1 MEVCCCTCSCNCR
14 GNDKPLREV
23 MSSVAR
29 KNEYPQRAWVLETK
43 TKGLEKRAWR
53 IEERK
58 MPHCPS
64 SRETTSKKVFQGVVV
79 ANTSIQNN
87 NNIMENLQ
95 ETDPTTQRKETL
107 RTPHHYRGAA
117 TTNRSQESDLDDT
130 SKERPCSSSALIAF
144 IAIVAV
150 ASLAALA
157 LTVMILTGFFG
168 TKKCSSSDKKG
179 KEK

>member
-1 MEVCCCTCSCNCR
+1 MLVIAIVEE
-14 GNDKPLREV
+14 DKPLREV
-23 MSSVAR
+23 MPSDAR
-29 KNEYPQRAWVLETK
+29 KNEYPQRAWVFEKRTK
-43 TKGLEKRAWR
+43 ELEKRAWR

-58 MPHCPS
+58 MPHCPV

-87 NNIMENLQ
+87 NNSMESLQ
-95 ETDPTTQRKETL
+95 ETDPRTQLKETL
-107 RTPHHYRGAA
+107 QIPHHYCGAA
-117 TTNRSQESDLDDT
+117 ITNVSQDSDLGDT
-130 SKERPCSSSALIAF
+130 SKERPRSSSALIAF

-168 TKKCSSSDKKG
+168 TKKCSSSNKKG

>member
-1 MEVCCCTCSCNCR
+1 MPS
-14 GNDKPLREV
+14 D
-23 MSSVAR
+23 AR
-29 KNEYPQRAWVLETK
+29 KNEYPQRAWVLEKGTK
-43 TKGLEKRAWR
+43 KLEKRAWI

-58 MPHCPS
+58 MPHCPV

-87 NNIMENLQ
+87 NNSMESLQ
-95 ETDPTTQRKETL
+95 ETDPTTQLNKETL
-107 RTPHHYRGAA
+107 QIPQHYCGAA
-117 TTNRSQESDLDDT
+117 ITNISQDSDLGDT
-130 SKERPCSSSALIAF
+130 SKERPRSSSALIAF

-168 TKKCSSSDKKG
+168 TKKCSTSNKKG